1 MKTQHDSGRIQNRKQ
16 DRCSPESAGRRRAV
30 AAMET
35 AVVLPLLVILVFGAL
50 EMSNAIFL
58 KQSLNMAAYEAAK
71 VITRPGDN
79 NTLAASR
86 CQQVLSVRRISTYT
100 MTISPAITASTARG
114 TQVTVTV
121 SAPAS
126 NLSYG
131 PVRFMTGRTLTSSAV
146 MVRL

>member
-1 MKTQHDSGRIQNRKQ
+1 
-16 DRCSPESAGRRRAV
+16 
-30 AAMET
+30 MET